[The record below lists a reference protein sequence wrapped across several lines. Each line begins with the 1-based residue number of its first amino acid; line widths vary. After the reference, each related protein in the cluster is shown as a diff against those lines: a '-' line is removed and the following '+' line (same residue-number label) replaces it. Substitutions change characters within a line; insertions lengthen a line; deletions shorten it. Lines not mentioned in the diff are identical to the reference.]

1 MTHRWVLHVFGTAAT
16 LAVLALLPSAASAH
30 PEACAEANL
39 ATMTFA
45 SPFEDWGEAYEG
57 CMSKVAVQNF
67 DDSDAQLAP
76 GETAGTRNLKL
87 LASTPKS
94 KPFEVT
100 GDFNSDLA
108 FEDGY
113 AYQGNY
119 DGVQVWNVDRP
130 RDPELVGA
138 LHCPGSQNDVTVNDG
153 IMVTSTDSRRNKPE
167 CDGNVASPDASNP
180 ATNWEGIRI
189 FDVSDPKAPEYVT
202 AVRTACGSHTHTVV
216 PERNRLLIYV
226 SSYDIG
232 AGRYDCEG
240 PHDQIS
246 IVEIPKRNPK
256 DAKVIRE
263 PVLFPDGGET
273 NPNTTPPRNTTGCH
287 DITVYQE
294 LDIAAG
300 ACVSQGIIMDISD
313 ADDPKVISSV
323 TNPTFAFWHSATISN
338 DGKKVLF
345 TDELGGGS
353 QATCN
358 RTIGP
363 ERGAD
368 AIYDIR
374 NRKSPRFLSY
384 FKIPRTQANT
394 ENCVAHNGNI
404 IPDKKRDLFV
414 QSWYQGGM
422 SIIDWT
428 NPYRIKELAWFDRG
442 PFEPTNLAGFWSTYY
457 YDGHIYGSEIQ
468 RGFDVFKFNGA
479 GSRSNGDTVNAQ
491 TQYELYGRGGSRDD
505 RGHGRGR
512 DKDD

>member
-1 MTHRWVLHVFGTAAT
+1 MTHRRVSYGFATAAT
-16 LAVLALLPSAASAH
+16 LFVLALLPAAASAH
-30 PEACAEANL
+30 PEACAEASL

-45 SPFEDWGEAYEG
+45 SPFDDWADAYEG
-57 CMSKVAVQNF
+57 CTSQVAAQNF
-67 DDSDAQLAP
+67 DDSGAQLAP

-87 LASTPKS
+87 LSSTPKS
-94 KPFEVT
+94 EPFAPT
-100 GDFNSDLA
+100 TDLNSDLA

-119 DGVQVWNVDRP
+119 DGVQVWDVDRP
-130 RDPELVGA
+130 REPELVGA

-153 IMVTSTDSRRNKPE
+153 IMVTSTDSRRNKAE
-167 CDGNVASPDASNP
+167 CDGNVASTDTTRPE
-180 ATNWEGIRI
+180 TNWEGIRI
-189 FDVSDPKAPEYVT
+189 FDVSDPEDPDYVT
-202 AVRTACGSHTHTVV
+202 AVRTACGSHTHTVI
-216 PERNRLLIYV
+216 PERKRLLIYV

-246 IVEIPKRNPK
+246 IVEIPRKNPG
-256 DAKVIRE
+256 AARVINE

-294 LDIAAG
+294 LDLAAG
-300 ACVSQGIIMDISD
+300 ACVSQGILMDISD
-313 ADDPKVISSV
+313 PEEPEVISSV

-353 QATCN
+353 GAECN
-358 RTIGP
+358 PTVGP

-374 NRKSPRFLSY
+374 NRRSPRFLSY

-428 NPYRIKELAWFDRG
+428 NPLRVKELAWFDRG
-442 PFEPTNLAGFWSTYY
+442 PYVPTALAGFWSTYY
-457 YDGHIYGSEIQ
+457 YDGYIYGSEIQ
-468 RGFDVFKFNGA
+468 RGFDVFKFTGA

-491 TQYELYGRGGSRDD
+491 TQFDLYDRGWGHRDRG
-505 RGHGRGR
+505 RGHGRDR
-512 DKDD
+512 D